1 MSRKDFLIEKLQL
14 QSHPEG
20 GFYRETY
27 RSKGVVDFD
36 GERSFST
43 CIYFMLTSD
52 GFSAFHRI
60 RQDEI
65 WHFYEGSAVLI
76 HMISPEGD
84 YSSVRVGADLAKG
97 EEFHFVV
104 PAEYWFAI
112 TPKFDDPKQ
121 VSAWFCKDVSNDE
134 PIEDQKDCL
143 RWFTHIQSDGNRFKN
158 TVK

>member
-27 RSKGVVDFD
+27 RSKGVVDFG
-36 GERSFST
+36 GERNFST

-84 YSSVRVGADLAKG
+84 YSSVRVGADLAMG

-104 PAEYWFAI
+104 PAEYWFAAEVLGDYALVGC
-112 TPKFDDPKQ
+112 TVAPGFDFRDFELASRESLMSKYPTH
-121 VSAWFCKDVSNDE
+121 KDV
-134 PIEDQKDCL
+134 IEQ
-143 RWFTHIQSDGNRFKN
+143 FTR
-158 TVK
+158 

>member
-27 RSKGVVDFD
+27 RSKGVVDFG
-36 GERSFST
+36 GERNFST

-65 WHFYEGSAVLI
+65 WHFYEGAAVLI

-84 YSSVRVGADLAKG
+84 CSSVRVGADLAMG
-97 EEFHFVV
+97 EKFHFVV
-104 PAEYWFAI
+104 PAEYWFAAKVLGDYALVGC
-112 TPKFDDPKQ
+112 TVAPGFDFRDFELASREFLMRKYPTH
-121 VSAWFCKDVSNDE
+121 KDV
-134 PIEDQKDCL
+134 IEQ
-143 RWFTHIQSDGNRFKN
+143 FTR
-158 TVK
+158 